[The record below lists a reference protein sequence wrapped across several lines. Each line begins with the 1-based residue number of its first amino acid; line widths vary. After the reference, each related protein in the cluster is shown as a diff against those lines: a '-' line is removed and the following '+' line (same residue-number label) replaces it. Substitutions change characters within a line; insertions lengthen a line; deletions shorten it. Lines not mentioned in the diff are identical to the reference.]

1 MGFFAKEKVNRGR
14 QPEMDWLKAFCIV
27 CMIILHIYE
36 DCTDHPSGFLNSTL
50 EWICTFTGAATF
62 MVCMGIGMRYSR
74 NQEPKNYLLRGLE
87 LITVSQFLNI
97 VRGAV
102 PNLIAY
108 WIKGEPVFIANSVLV
123 VQADVLTFAG
133 LAFIAMA
140 LLKLI
145 KVPDIGILIIGVV
158 LNVVAIPL
166 SSPPVD
172 TSNYLLN
179 QFIGFFVVTE
189 AEAYFTFFAYFVFVA
204 FGYFIGGLYPRITD
218 KDGLSN
224 RILLFVTPV
233 CVAYYVVRFTVSIPL
248 LPEMGSS
255 LQYLLVPGTDA
266 WAVCLSSLVFLSLFH
281 KISKLMGGKAPSVVN
296 HISANINSYYCVSYV
311 FTLPMQTLLIAVW
324 GRLMQGMVMPTI
336 YALIVIVLCYFI
348 IDINE
353 KHIHFHLVTIK
364 QPKKAIVF
372 AAIWVCTVLIMIYAY
387 PKVTEYATMWNDYL
401 LP

>member
-1 MGFFAKEKVNRGR
+1 MGYFAKEKVNRGR

-36 DCTDHPSGFLNSTL
+36 DCTDHASGFLNDAL

-74 NQEPKNYLLRGLE
+74 NQDPKNYLLRGLE

-97 VRGAV
+97 LRSGI

-108 WIKGEPVFIANSVLV
+108 LIKGEQIFIANSLLV

-133 LAFIAMA
+133 LAFMAMA

-145 KVPDIGILIIGVV
+145 KVPDAGILIIGIV

-166 SSPPVD
+166 STPPVD
-172 TSNYLLN
+172 TSDYLLN

-189 AEAYFTFFAYFVFVA
+189 AEAYFTFLAYFVFVA
-204 FGYFIGGLYPRITD
+204 FGYFIGGLYPRINN
-218 KDGLSN
+218 KDGLST

-233 CVAYYVVRFTVSIPL
+233 CVAYYIVRFTVSIPF

-266 WAVCLSSLVFLSLFH
+266 WAVCLSSLVFLALFH
-281 KISKLMGGKAPSVVN
+281 KISKLMGGKAPSLVN
-296 HISANINSYYCVSYV
+296 HISGNINSYYCVSYI
-311 FTLPMQTLLIAVW
+311 FTLPMQTLLLAAW
-324 GRLMQGMVMPTI
+324 GHLMPGMVLPTV
-336 YALIVIVLCYFI
+336 YALIVIVLCYLI

-353 KHIHFHLVTIK
+353 KHLHFHLVTLK
-364 QPKKAIVF
+364 QPKKGIVF
-372 AAIWVCTVLIMIYAY
+372 AVIWIVTILIMIYAY
-387 PKVTEYATMWNDYL
+387 PRVSTYATMWNNYL
-401 LP
+401 IP